1 MKETIDKDIISEI
14 HRTREAIAKRFD
26 YNIKAIFA
34 NVMNRQKQ
42 HGTRLA
48 SPLPKKKRGES
59 GRLD

>member
-1 MKETIDKDIISEI
+1 MKEIIDKDIISEV

-34 NVMNRQKQ
+34 DVMNRQKQ

-48 SPLPKKKRGES
+48 SPLPKKKRG
-59 GRLD
+59 